1 MRGSRCFVDT
11 NVLVYAHDRTAGS
24 KRDTARGLLEGM
36 WDSGLGCVSVQVL
49 QEFFVTVTRKVPAP
63 LPVDTASMVVGDLA
77 RWQVH
82 APGAADVLAAIDLHR
97 RHRMSFWDAMIL
109 RSAALLGCE
118 VVYSEDLNSGQRYD
132 GVEARNPFL

>member
-1 MRGSRCFVDT
+1 MSGSRSFVDT

-24 KRDTARGLLEGM
+24 KRDTARGLLESM

-49 QEFFVTVTRKVPAP
+49 QEFFVIVTRKVPKP
-63 LPVDTASMVVGDLA
+63 LPLDSASMVVSDLA
-77 RWQVH
+77 CWRVH

-97 RHRMSFWDAMIL
+97 RHRMSFWDAMII
-109 RSAALLGCE
+109 RSAGLMGCG

-132 GVEARNPFL
+132 GVEARDPFL